1 MKKITRVSAASAILG
16 AICVIYYTLCGIIYS
31 FAMSGLWIWLAFG
44 LALIGGFLWR
54 FHAEPRITRI
64 KGKLLYI
71 YRPIKIAVLS
81 LFLVFIAV
89 FLFFEGLLIRE
100 WVSGYSAKETT
111 DVLIV
116 LGAGVEYDRPGN
128 ALGKRIEAAAEFI
141 EKNPG
146 ITVVAC
152 GGLGTGDI
160 ITEADCIKNEL
171 IKLGVPESTVLT
183 ESDSTSTSEN
193 FLFSAE
199 LLPENAQTAAVISSG
214 YHLFRAKYTA
224 RTAYQKTGDDIKL
237 ITVSAPCADFLLP
250 FSMVREF
257 AAFTKEIWNGNIN
270 LR

>member
-1 MKKITRVSAASAILG
+1 MKKITRLSAASAMLG
-16 AICVIYYTLCGIIYS
+16 AICVIYYILCGAVYS

-44 LALIGGFLWR
+44 LVLICGFLWQY
-54 FHAEPRITRI
+54 HAEPRI
-64 KGKLLYI
+64 KGKLLSI
-71 YRPIKIAVLS
+71 YRPIKAAVLS
-81 LFLVFIAV
+81 LFIVFIAV

-100 WVSGYSAKETT
+100 WVSGYSEKESP

-128 ALGKRIEAAAEFI
+128 ALGKRIGAAAEFI

-146 ITVVAC
+146 ITVIAC

-160 ITEADCIKNEL
+160 ITEADCIKREL
-171 IKLGVPESTVLT
+171 VKLEVPEDNILT
-183 ESDSTSTSEN
+183 ETDSTSTFEN
-193 FLFSAE
+193 FLFSAD
-199 LLPENAQTAAVISSG
+199 LLPEDTHTAAIISSG

-224 RTAYQKTGDDIKL
+224 RTAYQKTGDNLKL

-257 AAFTKEIWNGNIN
+257 AAFTRELCSGNIH
-270 LR
+270 L